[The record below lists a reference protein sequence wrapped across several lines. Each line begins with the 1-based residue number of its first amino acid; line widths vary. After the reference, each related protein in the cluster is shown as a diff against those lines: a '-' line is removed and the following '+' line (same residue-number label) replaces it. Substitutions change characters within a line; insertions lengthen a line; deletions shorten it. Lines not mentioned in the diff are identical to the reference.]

1 MSIEKLKEQARRH
14 EQKEEWRKALDQY
27 AKAIDRL
34 EEDDQHDIGLYNRVG
49 DLFVRVGNLEEAV
62 EHYEQ
67 AVDLYMEA
75 YLPNN
80 AIAVCKKIVRNVP
93 QRPKAYLRMGQIRAE
108 QGFMPDARTNF
119 LTYAERVAQDGDMEE
134 SLRALVEFTELAP
147 DDVQVRL
154 FLAEQLASQDREE
167 EAVAHLVAAYQVLKD
182 AGDQEQAGEVEER
195 IRELDP
201 SADLSVAPVA
211 RAPADDGGAFSS
223 FGEISLEEDGSADAM
238 ADAAEEAAG
247 STDGADEDDGGIE
260 MDDFAITV
268 AEDDEATAAEV
279 ADLDHE
285 ETADTI
291 DEEEGSFYLA
301 SDADEEDQADAEV
314 EEDHGSSMGEEDD
327 GWGDEAT
334 ELPMMDVDFD
344 EDDGFVGATDDPE
357 DAADEGQSDVWNDD
371 ASHDEEDD
379 EDDGWG
385 ENGTELPLM
394 DVDYGDEEEDDEDDL
409 PLMEVEYDDDEAED
423 VDSGLADLDS
433 VDQAAEAAED
443 SLTQEV
449 AEAPGELTP
458 HEVRARLASDP
469 HDVSLHQ
476 RMVELAYVSG
486 AEEDL
491 VEAYTGLARALE
503 WQNAPGRARAA
514 WQQVLDADPGNA
526 DARAALEDDDLPTEP
541 AQEVAANE
549 DYVDLGSMILGGQEE
564 KTTRFTVAYEEPTGD
579 EEADFAKMLSQFKE
593 KVSENLGADD
603 VSAHHD
609 LGTAYKEMGLLDEAV
624 SEFQSAL
631 RADPGHLPTYELIG
645 QTFLEMD
652 HPDQAVRS
660 LQRALKVDY
669 GVEDELLGIYYYL
682 ARAYEERGNTEEALE
697 FYDRVFSLDINFA
710 DVTERLRTL
719 RPA

>member
-34 EEDDQHDIGLYNRVG
+34 EEDDQPDIGLYNRVG
-49 DLFVRVGNLEEAV
+49 DLFVRVGNLEGAV

-134 SLRALVEFTELAP
+134 SLRALVEFTDLAP

-167 EAVAHLVAAYQVLKD
+167 EAVGHLVAAYQVLKD

-201 SADLSVAPVA
+201 SADLSVAPA
-211 RAPADDGGAFSS
+211 ASAPADDGGAFSS
-223 FGEISLEEDGSADAM
+223 FGEISLEEDGSADAV

-247 STDGADEDDGGIE
+247 ATDGADEDDDGIE
-260 MDDFAITV
+260 MEDFAITV
-268 AEDDEATAAEV
+268 AEDDDAAAAEV

-285 ETADTI
+285 ETADTV

-301 SDADEEDQADAEV
+301 SDADD
-314 EEDHGSSMGEEDD
+314 EDHGSSMGEEEDD
-327 GWGDEAT
+327 GWGDEVT
-334 ELPMMDVDFD
+334 ELPTMDVDFD
-344 EDDGFVGATDDPE
+344 DDEVAT
-357 DAADEGQSDVWNDD
+357 
-371 ASHDEEDD
+371 DD
-379 EDDGWG
+379 EDDGW
-385 ENGTELPLM
+385 EESGTELPLM
-394 DVDYGDEEEDDEDDL
+394 DVDYDDEEEDDEDDL

-423 VDSGLADLDS
+423 VGSGLADLDL

-443 SLTQEV
+443 SLAQDSPAQEV
-449 AEAPGELTP
+449 DEAPAELTP
-458 HEVRARLASDP
+458 DEVRARLASDP

-476 RMVELAYVSG
+476 RMVELAYGSG

-503 WQNAPGRARAA
+503 WQDAPGRARAA

-526 DARAALEDDDLPTEP
+526 DARAALQDDDLPTEP
-541 AQEVAANE
+541 AREVAANE

-609 LGTAYKEMGLLDEAV
+609 LGTAYKEMGLLDEAI

-631 RADPGHLPTYELIG
+631 RADPGHLPTYELMG

-682 ARAYEERGNTEEALE
+682 ARAHEEKGNTEEALE